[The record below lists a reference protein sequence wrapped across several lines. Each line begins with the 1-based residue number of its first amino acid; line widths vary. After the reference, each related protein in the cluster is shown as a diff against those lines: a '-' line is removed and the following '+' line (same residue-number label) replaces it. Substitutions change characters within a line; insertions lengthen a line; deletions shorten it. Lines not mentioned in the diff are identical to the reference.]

1 MRRNSHPSCP
11 PPEEEGGKVTINDA
25 YDWNEEGTGS
35 NRPNLGDDYTE
46 VLPPTSVGLTIAE
59 SSDIRFKGGQ
69 SEFKLEIGKPLKESD
84 FDESTTGGH
93 KVGGVVT
100 LNEDG
105 TVKSYTLLKDFI
117 PLEDAEIIPYLAPDK
132 GDLALFG
139 NSRIG
144 DWYFDEEGNDI
155 SKNPDYQLTGETLLI
170 NNFIGRKV
178 TAAGALKKGTNFRS
192 VTTLARVSGQT
203 YVYNYDIKNFGDE
216 EVSLTVYQMSTG
228 GDITNTNTFVK
239 GNPVTIAAGETQ
251 TVSIKER
258 NLKDDGNSLT
268 TILLD
273 GDVQALSL
281 GIMMSRE
288 NVTPTKPVTI
298 TLNLPAG
305 FSVADSYNRE
315 VRTGDKLVL
324 PTAAQITNNTGHNF
338 IRWVYS
344 NSNHTPVEA
353 GVTINANMSIEPLL
367 TEDVKI
373 EFVNL
378 PEGFSVL
385 SDYNPIKQTGDSLV
399 LPTAAQIKNT
409 TRHHL
414 LYWEY
419 EEGGRVND
427 GLILTENMKLQPV
440 FTKDVNITLD
450 LPANL
455 SVSSDYSKVMQEGD
469 KLVLP
474 TDAQIT
480 NNTGHKLIRW
490 MDANGNQV
498 TNDTV
503 LKKDITIKP
512 ELSQTATITVKLPN
526 GYTLAADYK
535 KTAETGD
542 KLVVPTDTQITGTA
556 HNGRKLVGWYVV
568 GNGNKLVD
576 ADTVIWEPQITIAP
590 VFSRIS
596 QTRNLEQ
603 MKDAS
608 QTGKSLVFGNEQGD
622 CRPQRLVNGDVT
634 KTDAFYG
641 ATSRWENTVAVG
653 GGDGYAEMG
662 IEFGY
667 KGTLVKN
674 AEFRYATVMSD
685 NVAVVKKSTNH
696 TFYYNFENLGDTA
709 IDFDVQGVNDGGNV
723 EGPRTNVKL
732 APGES
737 TRIYYT
743 VKYTKGNDNKNV
755 MVYFFFNEEVVNLRL
770 GVSISLVSLA
780 DGVENTVEDE
790 SASAAPAN
798 VMCDV
803 MDNRRED

>member
-1 MRRNSHPSCP
+1 M
-11 PPEEEGGKVTINDA
+11 
-25 YDWNEEGTGS
+25 
-35 NRPNLGDDYTE
+35 
-46 VLPPTSVGLTIAE
+46 
-59 SSDIRFKGGQ
+59 
-69 SEFKLEIGKPLKESD
+69 
-84 FDESTTGGH
+84 
-93 KVGGVVT
+93 
-100 LNEDG
+100 NEDG

-132 GDLALFG
+132 GELALYG
-139 NSRIG
+139 TGSLG

-155 SKNPDYQLTGETLLI
+155 SKNPDYKLTGETLLI

-192 VTTLARVSGQT
+192 VTPLARVSGQT

-239 GNPVTIAAGETQ
+239 GNPVTIAAGEMQ

-258 NLKDDGNSLT
+258 NLKDDKNSLT

-273 GDVQALSL
+273 SDVQALSL
-281 GIMMSRE
+281 GVMMSRE

-590 VFSRIS
+590 VFTRIS
-596 QTRNLEQ
+596 EAAKTQG
-603 MKDAS
+603 MKAS
-608 QTGKSLVFGNEQGD
+608 ADNGKDLVFGNEQGS
-622 CRPQRLVNGDVT
+622 RKPQNFVNGDVT
-634 KTDAFYG
+634 TVEAFYG
-641 ATSRWENTVAVG
+641 ANAKWENDVAVG

-667 KGTLVKN
+667 KGTLVSGAK
-674 AEFRYATVMSD
+674 FRYATVVSD
-685 NVAVVKKSTNH
+685 NTAVIKTKVNH
-696 TFYYNFENLGDTA
+696 TVYLNFENFGATA
-709 IDFDVQGVNDGGNV
+709 IDFDVQGVNSGTSV
-723 EGPRTNVKL
+723 EGVITNVKL

-737 TRIYYT
+737 TRISYT
-743 VKYTKGNDNKNV
+743 VSYNNGNANKNW
-755 MVYFFFNEEVVNLRL
+755 MIFYTMKTEVENLRL
-770 GVSISLVSLA
+770 GVSMSLVLES
-780 DGVENTVEDE
+780 DGKTVDDE
-790 SASAAPAN
+790 STPVAPAN